1 MLTIDVADM
10 AACGEGRN
18 GDHRNAGAGPEEI
31 DWLYKAGVV
40 EAAALVNSDEDG
52 GGGPLLGIT
61 LREFDDVLGEGFKEP
76 PLRGSG
82 GAIHD
87 AIGLEIGDG
96 RESAVHEIR
105 TEIGNVSHMIPN
117 HPRIARLI
125 LEWSTDIA
133 IEAVHRSARYAFV
146 DGDAIISAG
155 NT

>member
-82 GAIHD
+82 VAIHD
-87 AIGLEIGDG
+87 ALGLQIGPAPDTPI
-96 RESAVHEIR
+96 HEIR
-105 TEIGNVSHMIPN
+105 QTTSYPSH
-117 HPRIARLI
+117 
-125 LEWSTDIA
+125 
-133 IEAVHRSARYAFV
+133 
-146 DGDAIISAG
+146 
-155 NT
+155 